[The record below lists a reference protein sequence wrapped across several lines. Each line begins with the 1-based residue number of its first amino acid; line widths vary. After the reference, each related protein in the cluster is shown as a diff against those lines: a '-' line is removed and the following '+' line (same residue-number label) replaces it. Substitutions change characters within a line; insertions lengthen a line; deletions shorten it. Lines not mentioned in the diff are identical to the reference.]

1 MGKISTNE
9 LAAKLIERKGLT
21 KKEASA
27 FVNEFFFLIQKGMEE
42 DSAVKVKGLG
52 TFKLID
58 VEDRES
64 INVNTGERVLIE
76 GHRKISFI
84 PDALLKELVN
94 KPFSQ
99 FETVVLNEGVDFN
112 DIPKDEPEI
121 VPEVSE
127 PEIVPEVSEPEIV
140 PEVPEQEIVPE
151 VPEQEV
157 ISEVSE
163 PEVTPEVSEPD
174 TATEEP
180 EPQVEAEESM
190 VPLVDFVAD
199 DVVEETTEE
208 APEEAIEEEM
218 VEEESDVDEE
228 EEPKRPWK
236 IWILMSCLCCLFFVG
251 GFLLGRYYQND
262 NQVTPTPTSVPE
274 VVKKTVPEV
283 KPKAEPELETKV
295 EQTAEPQ
302 VEAEAVPQQ
311 EPKTE
316 PKVEPK
322 TEPKVEPKVEAKQE
336 PQPNTL
342 DKYEQMDI
350 RIRTGAY
357 RIVGT
362 DHVEKVKAGDNLSK
376 ICKRTIGP
384 GMECYLEAYNNIKSD
399 DDLKQGQEIKI
410 PKLELKKKKVKI
422 DN

>member
-127 PEIVPEVSEPEIV
+127 PEIVPEVSEPET
-140 PEVPEQEIVPE
+140 VPE

-163 PEVTPEVSEPD
+163 PEVTPEVSEP
-174 TATEEP
+174 

-190 VPLVDFVAD
+190 VPLLDFVAD

-208 APEEAIEEEM
+208 VPEETIEEEM
-218 VEEESDVDEE
+218 VEEESDADEE

-236 IWILMSCLCCLFFVG
+236 MWLLMSCLCCLFFVG
-251 GFLLGRYYQND
+251 GFLLGRFYQSD
-262 NQVTPTPTSVPE
+262 NQVTPTYNSVQE

-283 KPKAEPELETKV
+283 KPKAEPDLETKV